1 MGLNEVWE
9 LFSCLYRAKDKEE
22 ITRIFSIINS
32 LKDIFTEDSVDI
44 VLKKEEEQKK
54 KRKAKKEEGGNK
66 NE

>member
-1 MGLNEVWE
+1 MKEKRYINEP
-9 LFSCLYRAKDKEE
+9 LG
-22 ITRIFSIINS
+22 
-32 LKDIFTEDSVDI
+32 FTEESVDI

>member
-1 MGLNEVWE
+1 MKEKRYINEPLE
-9 LFSCLYRAKDKEE
+9 
-22 ITRIFSIINS
+22 
-32 LKDIFTEDSVDI
+32 FTEESIDI